1 MRKVKVSL
9 LQLSTKLGAIEE
21 NTKKIIRGIERA
33 RKKGADI
40 IVTPELA
47 TLGYG
52 SGDIYLDK
60 VNENLKAVEKIKK
73 RVGNFYLILGYVEE
87 DNKGFFYNSAAL
99 IHKKKIIGNYRKV
112 QLVNYRIFDEKRYF
126 KPGNKMPVFNTEFGK
141 IGILICEDVWFPEP
155 PRAMA
160 LRGAEVLF
168 VIGASPYERKKDE
181 IWINYL
187 KQRVYDNILPVV
199 FCNQAGCQDGVT
211 YLGFSMYVNAQGEI
225 VKKGKL
231 TEEDMIVFD
240 IDLDEYK
247 RLRRRD
253 IRLREVRKKVLE
265 DLLEAFE
272 EMTNDKDSI

>member
-1 MRKVKVSL
+1 MRKVRVAL
-9 LQLSTKLGAIEE
+9 LQLSTRLGAIEE
-21 NTKKIIRGIERA
+21 NARKILKGIEEA
-33 RKKGADI
+33 RKKGAKI
-40 IVTPELA
+40 VVTPELA

-60 VNENLKAVEKIKK
+60 VNENLEMIERIKK
-73 RVGNFYLILGYVEE
+73 KVDDFYLILGYVEE

-99 IHKKKIIGNYRKV
+99 IHKGKIIGNYRKV
-112 QLVNYRIFDEKRYF
+112 QLVNYRLFDEKRYF
-126 KPGNKMPVFNTEFGK
+126 KPGNKMPVFETEFGK

-187 KQRVYDNILPVV
+187 RQRVYDNILPVV
-199 FCNQAGCQDGVT
+199 FCNQAGCQDGVI
-211 YLGFSMYVNAQGEI
+211 YLGFSMYMNARGEI
-225 VKKGKL
+225 VKRGKL
-231 TEEDMIVFD
+231 IDEDIVILD
-240 IDLDEYK
+240 LDLDEYK

-253 IRLREVRKKVLE
+253 IRLREVRRRLLE
-265 DLLEAFE
+265 DLLKAHE
-272 EMTNDKDSI
+272 EMENDTGEI